1 MEKML
6 RRVIGEDIEL
16 VIQTMPEL
24 GAIVADPSHLD
35 QVIMNLAVNSRDAMP
50 DGGKLILETA
60 NVSLGAEYVG
70 KHLNL
75 QPGPYVMLAVSD
87 TGSGMDQATQARI
100 FEPFFTTKGQGK
112 GTGLGLSIVYGIVKQ
127 AGGEILVYSEPGQ
140 GTVFKIYF
148 PAADQVSEQSADIR
162 PAHRERG
169 TGTILLVE
177 DEDQVRNLTSSIL
190 TRHGYRVL
198 TAASGAEALQIARD
212 LTEPIHLLLTDVVMP
227 GMNGPILAQE
237 VRGLRPEIPVLYM
250 SGYTDASIT
259 GEDVF
264 AGDVAYIEKPFTS
277 AALQEKVQAAIR
289 NVA

>member
-1 MEKML
+1 
-6 RRVIGEDIEL
+6 
-16 VIQTMPEL
+16 
-24 GAIVADPSHLD
+24 
-35 QVIMNLAVNSRDAMP
+35 
-50 DGGKLILETA
+50 
-60 NVSLGAEYVG
+60 
-70 KHLNL
+70 
-75 QPGPYVMLAVSD
+75 
-87 TGSGMDQATQARI
+87 
-100 FEPFFTTKGQGK
+100 
-112 GTGLGLSIVYGIVKQ
+112 
-127 AGGEILVYSEPGQ
+127 
-140 GTVFKIYF
+140 VFKIYF

-190 TRHGYRVL
+190 SRHGYRVL